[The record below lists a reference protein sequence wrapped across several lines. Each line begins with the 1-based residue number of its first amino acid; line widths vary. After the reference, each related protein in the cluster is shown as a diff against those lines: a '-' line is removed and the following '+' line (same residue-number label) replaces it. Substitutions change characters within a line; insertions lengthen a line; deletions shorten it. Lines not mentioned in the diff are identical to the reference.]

1 MKKDEAALLLRVI
14 YMSDYLLDD
23 REEEMLDDIKLK
35 LMNVHPDQI
44 ESRETGDEL
53 TCIISRALIT
63 FTLLLLSSSLL
74 LYFFA

>member
-23 REEEMLDDIKLK
+23 REEEMLEDIKLK

-44 ESRETGDEL
+44 DSRERGEEI
-53 TCIISRALIT
+53 TCIITRALIT